1 MTLGGGAHAC
11 IQSIN
16 VFFGSV
22 HISSIDEYGA
32 LFALTQDFTTDLDS
46 LRSSGTVRGVAD
58 FSPVAVATSA
68 NIKDAYY
75 ARSGATIAA
84 GGSLMVA
91 LPLMSV
97 LGTLAMKAI
106 PLSHLQDSIKLEVK
120 WAVQTNWGTYVRT
133 FGSFR
138 VHDQRH
144 QTPHQP
150 GSPRWRRGAR
160 DDGQPRRDR
169 SLPHSGLLP
178 LPVHRCPERRLHLH
192 ADLHPREPGL

>member
-1 MTLGGGAHAC
+1 
-11 IQSIN
+11 
-16 VFFGSV
+16 
-22 HISSIDEYGA
+22 A

-106 PLSHLQDSIKLEVK
+106 PVSQLQDSIKLEVK
-120 WAVQTNWGTYVRT
+120 WVVQTNRGTFVDAPSALSGCTISDIKLHISQVRLDGAVERAMMDSLGGIVHCPT
-133 FGSFR
+133 LDYSHFR
-138 VHDQRH
+138 STVAPNAGFISMQIPIHVSQ
-144 QTPHQP
+144 
-150 GSPRWRRGAR
+150 A
-160 DDGQPRRDR
+160 
-169 SLPHSGLLP
+169 
-178 LPVHRCPERRLHLH
+178 
-192 ADLHPREPGL
+192 